1 MSALTLLDSRSFR
14 NKLDYFV
21 SVAARKRPKP
31 SDEELAEALQPVLDA
46 YNGSGPGPGLFPFSS
61 VQALQIQGVKP
72 KPVIPVIDEDTPPAP
87 QKERSIIEKMDD
99 WIAEYAPKVAA
110 CPMQPNGIRY
120 VPFDQ
125 SIPPAEFTGYTNDK
139 TDAPFFVDPSEMT
152 MMEPSTGAWLF
163 PCRMR

>member
-1 MSALTLLDSRSFR
+1 MSAITLLDSRSFR

-31 SDEELAEALQPVLDA
+31 SDEELAEVLQPLLDA
-46 YNGSGPGPGLFPFSS
+46 YKPHQAFADLAAQLPANAAMDTERFKRDMGLNK
-61 VQALQIQGVKP
+61 ADDDHI
-72 KPVIPVIDEDTPPAP
+72 EP
-87 QKERSIIEKMDD
+87 QRERSIIEKMDD

>member
-1 MSALTLLDSRSFR
+1 MSALNLLDSRSFR

-46 YNGSGPGPGLFPFSS
+46 YSGTPVTVPAP
-61 VQALQIQGVKP
+61 KP
-72 KPVIPVIDEDTPPAP
+72 KPVLPVVDEEAPAVP

-99 WIAEYAPKVAA
+99 WIAEYAPRVLAT
-110 CPMQPNGIRY
+110 PMDPKGVRY
-120 VPFDQ
+120 VAFDQ

-139 TDAPFFVDPSEMT
+139 KEAPFYVDPGEMT
-152 MMEPSTGAWLF
+152 MMDTNTGAWLF
-163 PCRMR
+163 PCRTR

>member
-46 YNGSGPGPGLFPFSS
+46 YSGTPVTVPAP
-61 VQALQIQGVKP
+61 KP
-72 KPVIPVIDEDTPPAP
+72 KPVLPVVDEEAPAVP

-99 WIAEYAPKVAA
+99 WITEYAPKVLAT
-110 CPMQPNGIRY
+110 PMQPGGFRY
-120 VPFDQ
+120 VAFAQ
-125 SIPPAEFTGYTNDK
+125 SIPVAELTGYTNNK
-139 TDAPFFVDPSEMT
+139 KDAPFFVDTSEMT
-152 MMEPSTGAWLF
+152 MMDHETGDWLL
-163 PCRMR
+163 PCRTR